1 MDDLLTPNEQDLII
15 EDALRTYPMATMPK
29 SITELVLARI
39 HTEPAPR
46 FQLTR
51 NDYVLTVA
59 LSLVF
64 GAILFALQSL
74 PPYALLQLRIQGI
87 LLWQSFLVNY
97 RWLMPLTSIMLG
109 ASLAGFAFL
118 QLLRPQRVE
127 Q

>member
-1 MDDLLTPNEQDLII
+1 MDDFLATNEKDSII
-15 EDALRTYPMATMPK
+15 EDALRSYPMAAMPK
-29 SITELVLARI
+29 SITGLVLVRI
-39 HTEPAPR
+39 RTEPAPR

-51 NDYVLTVA
+51 NDYVVAIA

-64 GAILFALQSL
+64 GAILFAFQSL
-74 PPYALLQLRIQGI
+74 PPYAIIQVRIQGI

-97 RWLMPLTSIMLG
+97 RWLVPLTSIMLG
-109 ASLAGFAFL
+109 VTLAGFAFL

>member
-1 MDDLLTPNEQDLII
+1 MDDLLTTNEQDSII
-15 EDALRTYPMATMPK
+15 EDALRSYPKATMPK

-39 HTEPAPR
+39 RTEPAPR

-51 NDYVLTVA
+51 NDYVLAVVF
-59 LSLVF
+59 SLVL
-64 GAILFALQSL
+64 GAIFFALQSL
-74 PPYALLQLRIQGI
+74 PSYALIQIRIQGI

-97 RWLMPLTSIMLG
+97 RWLVPLTSIMLG
-109 ASLAGFAFL
+109 ATLAGFAFL

>member
-1 MDDLLTPNEQDLII
+1 MDDLLNPNEQNLII
-15 EDALRTYPMATMPK
+15 EDALRSYPMATMPQGV
-29 SITELVLARI
+29 TELVLARI

-51 NDYVLTVA
+51 NDYVLAVV

-64 GAILFALQSL
+64 GVMLFAFQSL
-74 PPYALLQLRIQGI
+74 PPYALLQIRIQGI

-97 RWLMPLTSIMLG
+97 RWLVPLISIMLG
-109 ASLAGFAFL
+109 AFLAGLAFF
-118 QLLRPQRVE
+118 QLLRPQRFE

>member
-1 MDDLLTPNEQDLII
+1 MDDLLTPKEQNLII
-15 EDALRTYPMATMPK
+15 EDALHSYPMATMPQGV
-29 SITELVLARI
+29 TELVLARI

-51 NDYVLTVA
+51 NDYVLAVV

-64 GAILFALQSL
+64 GVMLFAFQSL
-74 PPYALLQLRIQGI
+74 PPYALLQIRIQGI

-97 RWLMPLTSIMLG
+97 RWLVPLTSIMLG
-109 ASLAGFAFL
+109 ASLAGFAFF
-118 QLLRPQRVE
+118 QLLRPQPFE

>member
-1 MDDLLTPNEQDLII
+1 MDDLLTPNEQNLII
-15 EDALRTYPMATMPK
+15 EDALRSYPIATMPK

-39 HTEPAPR
+39 RTEPAPR

-51 NDYVLTVA
+51 SDYVLAVV

-74 PPYALLQLRIQGI
+74 PPHALLQIRIQGI

-97 RWLMPLTSIMLG
+97 RWLVPLTSIMLG
-109 ASLAGFAFL
+109 ATLAGFAFL

>member
-1 MDDLLTPNEQDLII
+1 MDDLLTPKEQNLII
-15 EDALRTYPMATMPK
+15 EDALHSYPMATMPQGV
-29 SITELVLARI
+29 TELVLARI

-51 NDYVLTVA
+51 NDYVLAVV

-64 GAILFALQSL
+64 GVMLFAFQSL
-74 PPYALLQLRIQGI
+74 PPYALLQIRIQGI

-97 RWLMPLTSIMLG
+97 RWLVPLTSIMLG
-109 ASLAGFAFL
+109 ASLAGFAFF
-118 QLLRPQRVE
+118 QLLRPQRFE

>member
-1 MDDLLTPNEQDLII
+1 MDDILTPNEQNLII
-15 EDALRTYPMATMPK
+15 EDALRSYPMATMPK

-39 HTEPAPR
+39 HTEPTPR

-51 NDYVLTVA
+51 NDYVLAVA
-59 LSLVF
+59 ISLVL
-64 GAILFALQSL
+64 AAVLFAFQSL
-74 PPYALLQLRIQGI
+74 PPHAIIQIRIQGI

-118 QLLRPQRVE
+118 QLLRPERVE

>member
-1 MDDLLTPNEQDLII
+1 MDDLLTPNEQNLII
-15 EDALRTYPMATMPK
+15 EEALRSYPIATMPK

-39 HTEPAPR
+39 RTEPAPR

-51 NDYVLTVA
+51 NDYVLAVV

-74 PPYALLQLRIQGI
+74 PPHALLQIRIQGI

-97 RWLMPLTSIMLG
+97 RWLVPLTSIMLG
-109 ASLAGFAFL
+109 ATLAGFAFL
-118 QLLRPQRVE
+118 QLLRPQRV
-127 Q
+127 QQ